1 MHTKHTLKS
10 PDRRGEILELT
21 LEFTKFLFSLNSSVD
36 FFHGRSIFNVIY
48 QHIKFS
54 LKLKRKYNIC
64 GFVK

>member
-21 LEFTKFLFSLNSSVD
+21 KSLFSLNSFVD
-36 FFHGRSIFNVIY
+36 FFSWPFSFTFFY

-54 LKLKRKYNIC
+54 LKLKRKYNTC